1 MYNVSNEV
9 WAVTYSI
16 CSELN
21 NAIDW
26 LLDIRTESTTIYITF
41 LNFLVLMD
49 DA

>member
-1 MYNVSNEV
+1 MKFGQLHTVSG
-9 WAVTYSI
+9 
-16 CSELN
+16 SELN